1 MREMQRCHWRQQ
13 GSKEMN
19 TFSIPK
25 KSPIFILPQR
35 NATMQLT
42 MQFLKLLKSHNQI
55 LTASPTKPVADA
67 KRARKI

>member
-13 GSKEMN
+13 GGEEMN

-42 MQFLKLLKSHNQI
+42 MRFLRLLKSHQQI
-55 LTASPTKPVADA
+55 VTPSHTKPVTDA
-67 KRARKI
+67 KHE